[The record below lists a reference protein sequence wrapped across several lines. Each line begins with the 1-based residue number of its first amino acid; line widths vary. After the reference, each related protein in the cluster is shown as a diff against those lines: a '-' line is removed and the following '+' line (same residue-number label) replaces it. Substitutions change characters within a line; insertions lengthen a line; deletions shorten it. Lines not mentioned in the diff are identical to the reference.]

1 MVMNRL
7 VLHIEYLLLRHDCVV
22 VPGFGA
28 FLNVYHPAYEDPKTG
43 SFMPMTR
50 EIRFN
55 SALKH
60 DDGLLADSYAR
71 RERIPFAMARD
82 LLRSDV
88 AGLSHALAGDSTVPF
103 GRLGYLQINEGNVS
117 YQPADIPSRAAAR
130 LGFMPVK
137 PRAEVVMPHPIAQET
152 TAHTTA
158 DTERAASAKTRSDAY
173 YYIPVPK
180 VLLRLTG
187 VCLIVATVAMALIL
201 PFVRDRHED
210 QASVIPV
217 RNITTFT
224 QRSIA
229 QVADSVKAKVSM
241 VADTDQNSV
250 VEPRQENH
258 FHLIVATFH
267 SQDEAANFIAAN
279 NSKGYQL
286 TNVAS
291 RKLFRV
297 AAKSAADKE
306 TLLNELNSDTFR
318 KAFPQA
324 WIFDDRN

>member
-1 MVMNRL
+1 MNRL

-28 FLNVYHPAYEDPKTG
+28 FLNVYHPAYENSETG

-60 DDGLLADSYAR
+60 DDGLVADSYAR

-88 AGLSHALAGDSTVPF
+88 TALSQALAGDLTVPF
-103 GRLGYLQINEGNVS
+103 GRLGYLQLNEGNVS
-117 YQPADIPSRAAAR
+117 YQPADIPARVAAR

-137 PRAEVVMPHPIAQET
+137 PRAEIVMQQSAVQET
-152 TAHTTA
+152 TAPATA
-158 DTERAASAKTRSDAY
+158 DRERTASTKPRSDAY

-201 PFVRDRHED
+201 PFIRDRHED

-229 QVADSVKAKVSM
+229 QVTDSVKAKVSM
-241 VADTDQNSV
+241 VAETTENITV
-250 VEPRQENH
+250 APKEENH

-267 SQDEAANFIAAN
+267 SQEEADNFIAAN
-279 NSKGYQL
+279 DSKGYQL

-297 AAKSAADKE
+297 AAMSAADKS
-306 TLLNELNSDTFR
+306 TLLDELNSDSFH